1 MAINKKLREKLIKN
15 STLETTAVLSQS
27 ILFQPRDQ
35 ITTRVPALNTA
46 LSGRVNGGLLP
57 GILQIAGPSKH
68 FKTAFALLIITSF
81 LEQYPDGIVLFYDS
95 EFGTPQSYFQS
106 FNIDPER
113 VVHCPITNIEQLK
126 FDIMA
131 QLKEL
136 TAQDKV
142 LLFTDSIGGL
152 ASLKEVTDAEEQKSV
167 ADMSRAKQLKSLF
180 RMTGPLVVLKN
191 IPWVIINHSYK
202 EIGLFPKDIVGGGT
216 GSVYH
221 SNDIWIIRRKQV
233 KETSGEKELLGYEF
247 IIVIEKSRL
256 VKEKSEI
263 PITVTF
269 DRGIQRWSGMLE
281 LSMEAGIVERVG
293 SKKSYK
299 YKCHSRITDGD
310 VLYDKDDI
318 EYNGDFW
325 KGLLEDES
333 PEGLK
338 QYIEN
343 KYRLA
348 NGPIYSP
355 NEESESV

>member
-1 MAINKKLREKLIKN
+1 MG
-15 STLETTAVLSQS
+15 
-27 ILFQPRDQ
+27 
-35 ITTRVPALNTA
+35 
-46 LSGRVNGGLLP
+46 GRINGGLLP

-81 LEQYPDGIVLFYDS
+81 LEQYPEGIVLFYDS

-113 VVHCPITNIEQLK
+113 VVHSPITNIEQLK

-136 TAQDKV
+136 TPEDKV
-142 LLFTDSIGGL
+142 LMFTDSIGGL
-152 ASLKEVTDAEEQKSV
+152 ASLKEVQDAEDQKSV

-233 KETSGEKELLGYEF
+233 KEGEDLAGYEF
-247 IIVIEKSRL
+247 IIVIEKSRT

-269 DRGIQRWSGMLE
+269 DRGIQRWSGL
-281 LSMEAGIVERVG
+281 LDLALEAGIIEKQGAKKSIKYVLGGVAY
-293 SKKSYK
+293 SKK
-299 YKCHSRITDGD
+299 
-310 VLYDKDDI
+310 DI
-318 EYNGDFW
+318 EFNGDLW

-338 QYIEN
+338 QFIEK

-348 NGPIYSP
+348 NGPIYTP
-355 NEESESV
+355 VEEEDGLME